1 MGFHI
6 VGTAGH
12 IDHGKSALIQTL
24 TGIDPDR
31 FAEEKRRGMTI
42 DLGYA
47 FLTLPSGRKV
57 GIVDVPGHEKF
68 IRNMLAGAAGF
79 DLVLLVVAA
88 DEGIMPQTQEHLDIL
103 NLLEVKSGLIVLTK
117 IDLAENEDWIE
128 MIEAEVIAL
137 LKGTPLQEAP
147 IIRFSAKT
155 GEGKEE
161 IIKALDDILEKTP
174 PRPLELPARFP
185 VDWVFSKV
193 GFGTVVRGTLWEG
206 KVKKEQKLMLLP
218 QEKMVRVRGMQRH
231 GEFVEEGLAGQRL
244 AINLAGV
251 EKKEVKRG
259 DTLIELGSY
268 QPTQLLDARIRLLED
283 AFPLKHGEEFLL
295 YLAAKEIL
303 AKIRLLEREVLKSG
317 EEGFAQL
324 KLSEK
329 AVARRGDH
337 FILRRPSPLMTIGG
351 GVIIE
356 VYPQLHHR
364 FRHHEIEFLSKK
376 FIASD
381 EDYLLTLVSE
391 RPGIL
396 VDQAQLHLAAGKN
409 FEKIIEKNL
418 VEKQLFRLASA
429 LFTAPNFQTTKE
441 KALTKARQFFEKNP
455 QNPNLPKE
463 ELRERCGLSREVFEA
478 FLAQLTREGEVE
490 IQAEKVR
497 LKGAESR
504 LSSAEEKLKD
514 KIITLF
520 TERLFNPPT
529 LKEMETS
536 LDKEKKLLPPLIKLL
551 EDEGLIVRISP
562 GLFFHKQA
570 LGKAKEVARA
580 EIEKSGALNPSRFK
594 ELLATSRKYAIPLL
608 QYFDK
613 IKFTKRVGD
622 GRVLYN

>member
-88 DEGIMPQTQEHLDIL
+88 DEGIMPQTKEHLDIL

-117 IDLAENEDWIE
+117 IDLAESEEWIE
-128 MIEAEVIAL
+128 LVEAEVIAL
-137 LKGTPLQEAP
+137 LKGTTLQAAP
-147 IIRFSAKT
+147 IVRFSAKT
-155 GEGKEE
+155 GEGKDD
-161 IIKALDDILEKTP
+161 IIKALDEILERIP
-174 PRPLELPARFP
+174 SRPLGLPARFP
-185 VDWVFSKV
+185 IDWVFSKA

-206 KVKKEQKLMLLP
+206 KIKKEQKIMLLP
-218 QEKMVRVRGMQRH
+218 QEKIVRVRGMQRH

-244 AINLAGV
+244 AINLASV

-259 DTLIELGSY
+259 DTIVEIGSY
-268 QPTQLLDARIRLLED
+268 QPTKLLDVRIRLLEE

-295 YLAAKEIL
+295 YIAAKETL
-303 AKIRLLEREVLKSG
+303 VKIKLLEREVLKAG

-324 KLSEK
+324 RLAE
-329 AVARRGDH
+329 AVVARRDDR

-351 GVIIE
+351 GIIIE
-356 VYPQLHHR
+356 VYPQPHHR
-364 FRHHEIEFLSKK
+364 FRHHEIELLSKK
-376 FIASD
+376 FLTSD
-381 EDYLLTLVSE
+381 EDYLLTLVSD
-391 RPGIL
+391 RPGIPIS
-396 VDQAQLHLAAGKN
+396 QAQLHLATGKN
-409 FEKIIEKNL
+409 FEKIFEKAL
-418 VEKQLFRLASA
+418 AKKQLFRLASA
-429 LFTAPNFQTTKE
+429 LFTASEFQATKE
-441 KALTKARQFFEKNP
+441 KVLNKAREFLEKNP

-478 FLAQLTREGEVE
+478 FLSQLAREGEIE

-497 LKGAESR
+497 LKGVESR
-504 LSSAEEKLKD
+504 LSEAEKKLKE
-514 KIITLF
+514 KIVSLF

-529 LKEMETS
+529 IKEMETS
-536 LDKEKKLLPPLIKLL
+536 LDKERKLLPPLIKLL
-551 EDEGLIVRISP
+551 EDEGLIVRVSP

-570 LGKAKEVARA
+570 LEKAKELAQT
-580 EIEKSGALNPSRFK
+580 EIEKSGPLNPSRFK
-594 ELLATSRKYAIPLL
+594 ELLGTTRKYAIPLL
-608 QYFDK
+608 EYFDK